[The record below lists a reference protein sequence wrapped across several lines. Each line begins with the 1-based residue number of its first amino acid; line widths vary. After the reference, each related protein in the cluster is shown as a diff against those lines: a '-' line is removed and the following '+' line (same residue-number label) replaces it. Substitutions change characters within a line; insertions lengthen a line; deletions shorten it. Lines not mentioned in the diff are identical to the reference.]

1 MHQPPQLPLRILRFF
16 CAEHR
21 IEELEGDLFEEFQD
35 LTEAYGIR
43 KAKRIFYWTVIRSFR
58 SHLFDYRGPSAHP
71 LNFITMIRHYCKTA
85 FRGMLRHKS
94 FTAINLFGLSAGL
107 ASSLM
112 LFLVIIEQL
121 RKDYDLPEKDQIYR
135 VESNTGIR
143 PSEGY
148 IDRAHPGVGPFLKQ
162 SFPQVEEYTIL
173 NKMKWDVIITKD
185 EKRNYFREEFLIAD
199 STFFNIF
206 PQIFINGSAK
216 TALHDPKNIVLTE
229 SAVAKYFG
237 DENPIGKEVRIVNNR
252 RNQFTVSAVIKDPPP
267 HASIQFKM
275 LVAQDIR
282 YDITSPGFDMTH
294 VYLKLAKNTT
304 VSQLEKRANE
314 EISSVAAGDLMK
326 SIQYRFKAFEAVK
339 YDLEIPND
347 VIPPTDKR
355 LYIIFTT
362 IALAILLLAI
372 INYVNLSAIRAL
384 KRGQEAGIRKI
395 IGAGKGSFIAQF
407 LTESWLIC
415 FTALPLSIL
424 MVEAFKPYFEKAL
437 NTIFSF
443 NYLTNIPFLLS
454 AFGLVLIVGLMAGLY
469 PALLVSRFKS
479 TEFIKGNLVNSHK
492 GQNMRRVLV
501 IFQFTMSAVL
511 IVGAAVVQLQLQM
524 FQNQKLTYNPEQVVV
539 LDRAL
544 SSNFD
549 LIRTDLENIPDV
561 LTTSITSSPP
571 AGDSHRFNTDL
582 LNLGEL
588 VYGHN
593 IDQHYAELLN
603 LEFVWGENFDP
614 EKISDYAPSVLINET
629 MAKLIE
635 SINPKKSQH
644 PLEKKYPFMME
655 EATIQG
661 VVKDFHLQSLHEK
674 IKPMVF
680 FYESYK
686 GYNGAYTL
694 IKINTTDIEGTL
706 ASIEKV
712 WDKHI
717 PSSAFRYEFLDTRFD
732 NLYTTELRLGK
743 IFQLFTGIALM
754 VSCLGL
760 FGLVSFVVQSKIK
773 EIAIRKVFGAKIIQI
788 VSLFLKEI
796 CWLIVIAS
804 LIGLPIAYWAM
815 NQWLDDFAYH
825 TNIPMSLILITFL
838 ALIFVA
844 FITVFSK
851 TLKTARQNPVEAL
864 RNE

>member
-1 MHQPPQLPLRILRFF
+1 
-16 CAEHR
+16 
-21 IEELEGDLFEEFQD
+21 
-35 LTEAYGIR
+35 
-43 KAKRIFYWTVIRSFR
+43 
-58 SHLFDYRGPSAHP
+58 
-71 LNFITMIRHYCKTA
+71 
-85 FRGMLRHKS
+85 MLRYKS
-94 FTAINLFGLSAGL
+94 FTAINLFGLSVGL

-135 VESNTGIR
+135 VESNIGFR

-148 IDRAHPGVGPFLKQ
+148 TNRAHPGVGPFLKQ

-173 NKMKWDVIITKD
+173 NKIKWDVIITKD

-206 PQIFINGSAK
+206 PQTFIRGSAK
-216 TALHDPKNIVLTE
+216 TALNNIKNIVLTE
-229 SAVAKYFG
+229 SAAFKYFG
-237 DENPIGKEVRIVNNR
+237 DENPIGREVEININYRSK
-252 RNQFTVSAVIKDPPP
+252 FTVSAVIKDPPS
-267 HASIQFKM
+267 HSSIQFR
-275 LVAQDIR
+275 LLIAQDIR
-282 YDITSPGFDMTH
+282 YDITSIGAFDMAH
-294 VYLKLAKNTT
+294 VYLKLTHKTSVAE
-304 VSQLEKRANE
+304 LEKRASK
-314 EISSVAAGDLMK
+314 EISSVVSGDLMK
-326 SIQYRFKAFEAVK
+326 STQYRFKAFEAVK
-339 YDLEIPND
+339 YDLEIPSD

-362 IALAILLLAI
+362 IALSILLLAI
-372 INYVNLSAIRAL
+372 INYINLSAIRAL

-395 IGAGKGSFIAQF
+395 IGAGRGSFIAQF

-415 FTALPLSIL
+415 FTALPLAIL

-437 NTIFSF
+437 NTTFSF

-454 AFGLVLIVGLMAGLY
+454 AFGLVLIVGLVAGLY
-469 PALLVSRFKS
+469 PALLVSRFKF

-501 IFQFTMSAVL
+501 IFQFTMSIVL
-511 IVGAAVVQLQLQM
+511 IVGAAVVQRQLQM

-549 LIRTDLENIPDV
+549 LIRTDLENVPGV

-588 VYGHN
+588 VYGHD
-593 IDQHYAELLN
+593 IDQQYAKLLN

-614 EKISDYAPSVLINET
+614 EKISDYAPTVLINET

-635 SINPKKSQH
+635 SVNPKKSQH
-644 PLEKKYPFMME
+644 PLEEKYPFMME

-680 FYESYK
+680 FYESHN

-694 IKINTTDIEGTL
+694 IKINTADIEGTL

-815 NQWLDDFAYH
+815 SQWLDDFAYH

-838 ALIFVA
+838 ALLFVA
-844 FITVFSK
+844 FITVFGK
-851 TLKTARQNPVEAL
+851 TFKTAQQNPVEAL